1 MLTLQVIACI
11 GIITG
16 AFLLFQI
23 RLNDFTGNIFHRL
36 LDAPKGIREEIL
48 EETKR
53 RKKSYFRREIEEVQE
68 ILKTTDREELFP
80 LLCTASLLLFAAGA
94 AIAVMIGN
102 VFLVPVLACGFLFLP
117 FWYIRLTASHFKKD
131 VSSELETALSIIT
144 TAYLRSEDILTSVE
158 ENLEYLNPPVKTV
171 FADFVSRIRL
181 IDPDLEAALEELKGK
196 IENDVFM
203 EWVDALKSCLYD
215 RSLKTTLTPI
225 VAKLSDM
232 RIVNAELEYLVF
244 EPRKEFIT
252 MVVLAVG
259 NIPLLYFLNQS
270 WYDTLMHTIPGQI
283 MLAVTGAI
291 IFVSTA
297 CGLFLL
303 LSGILKLP
311 TLRTGRAMMQSGKKE
326 KKLQKTL
333 DAFYM
338 DGAAYLGKY
347 IGMNAYKKSRMQNVL
362 NAAGLKMTPETYMA
376 YAYLK
381 AGSIFLL
388 ILPALHVFPLLAI
401 LLVLLGVM
409 VYYKETRKAEEL
421 VREKREQIEGEL
433 YRFVST
439 ITQELKNSRD
449 VLSMLEH
456 YKENAGEM
464 FQKELDIVCADMRS
478 SSYEAALTRFEA
490 RLNSPQ
496 LSDVVRG
503 LIGVLRGD
511 DGAVYFQMLTHDF
524 KQAELQR
531 LKAKAAKIPPKI
543 RVFSFAMLLCFLATY
558 FAIIGYE
565 IVKSMGTLF

>member
-1 MLTLQVIACI
+1 MAQGMKAIFVTGGASGI
-11 GIITG
+11 GRAVAERFGKAGWLVGLADVNEAGMAETAALIPSGHSSI
-16 AFLLFQI
+16 
-23 RLNDFTGNIFHRL
+23 HRL
-36 LDAPKGIREEIL
+36 DVRDGDQWDKALADFCAKTGGRLDVLFNNAGVGRGGVFS
-48 EETKR
+48 ETPR
-53 RKKSYFRREIEEVQE
+53 DVH
-68 ILKTTDREELFP
+68 D
-80 LLCTASLLLFAAGA
+80 LLL
-94 AIAVMIGN
+94 
-102 VFLVPVLACGFLFLP
+102 
-117 FWYIRLTASHFKKD
+117 D
-131 VSSELETALSIIT
+131 V
-144 TAYLRSEDILTSVE
+144 
-158 ENLEYLNPPVKTV
+158 N
-171 FADFVSRIRL
+171 
-181 IDPDLEAALEELKGK
+181 LKG
-196 IENDVFM
+196 V
-203 EWVDALKSCLYD
+203 V
-215 RSLKTTLTPI
+215 RG
-225 VAKLSDM
+225 
-232 RIVNAELEYLVF
+232 AE
-244 EPRKEFIT
+244 
-252 MVVLAVG
+252 A
-259 NIPLLYFLNQS
+259 
-270 WYDTLMHTIPGQI
+270 
-283 MLAVTGAI
+283 
-291 IFVSTA
+291 
-297 CGLFLL
+297 
-303 LSGILKLP
+303 
-311 TLRTGRAMMQSGKKE
+311 
-326 KKLQKTL
+326 
-333 DAFYM
+333 
-338 DGAAYLGKY
+338 
-347 IGMNAYKKSRMQNVL
+347 
-362 NAAGLKMTPETYMA
+362 A

-565 IVKSMGTLF
+565 IIKSMGTLF

>member
-11 GIITG
+11 GIIKG

-53 RKKSYFRREIEEVQE
+53 RKKSYFRREIEEVQA

-80 LLCTASLLLFAAGA
+80 LLCTASLLLF
-94 AIAVMIGN
+94 
-102 VFLVPVLACGFLFLP
+102 
-117 FWYIRLTASHFKKD
+117 
-131 VSSELETALSIIT
+131 
-144 TAYLRSEDILTSVE
+144 
-158 ENLEYLNPPVKTV
+158 
-171 FADFVSRIRL
+171 
-181 IDPDLEAALEELKGK
+181 
-196 IENDVFM
+196 
-203 EWVDALKSCLYD
+203 
-215 RSLKTTLTPI
+215 
-225 VAKLSDM
+225 
-232 RIVNAELEYLVF
+232 
-244 EPRKEFIT
+244 
-252 MVVLAVG
+252 
-259 NIPLLYFLNQS
+259 
-270 WYDTLMHTIPGQI
+270 
-283 MLAVTGAI
+283 
-291 IFVSTA
+291 
-297 CGLFLL
+297 
-303 LSGILKLP
+303 
-311 TLRTGRAMMQSGKKE
+311 
-326 KKLQKTL
+326 
-333 DAFYM
+333 
-338 DGAAYLGKY
+338 
-347 IGMNAYKKSRMQNVL
+347 
-362 NAAGLKMTPETYMA
+362 
-376 YAYLK
+376 
-381 AGSIFLL
+381 
-388 ILPALHVFPLLAI
+388 AI

-565 IVKSMGTLF
+565 IIKSMGTLF

>member
-1 MLTLQVIACI
+1 MRTV
-11 GIITG
+11 
-16 AFLLFQI
+16 
-23 RLNDFTGNIFHRL
+23 
-36 LDAPKGIREEIL
+36 P
-48 EETKR
+48 
-53 RKKSYFRREIEEVQE
+53 S
-68 ILKTTDREELFP
+68 
-80 LLCTASLLLFAAGA
+80 
-94 AIAVMIGN
+94 AV
-102 VFLVPVLACGFLFLP
+102 
-117 FWYIRLTASHFKKD
+117 
-131 VSSELETALSIIT
+131 
-144 TAYLRSEDILTSVE
+144 
-158 ENLEYLNPPVKTV
+158 
-171 FADFVSRIRL
+171 
-181 IDPDLEAALEELKGK
+181 
-196 IENDVFM
+196 
-203 EWVDALKSCLYD
+203 
-215 RSLKTTLTPI
+215 
-225 VAKLSDM
+225 
-232 RIVNAELEYLVF
+232 
-244 EPRKEFIT
+244 
-252 MVVLAVG
+252 
-259 NIPLLYFLNQS
+259 
-270 WYDTLMHTIPGQI
+270 
-283 MLAVTGAI
+283 
-291 IFVSTA
+291 
-297 CGLFLL
+297 
-303 LSGILKLP
+303 GILKLP

-565 IVKSMGTLF
+565 IIKSMGTLF

>member
-1 MLTLQVIACI
+1 MTLQVIACI
-11 GIITG
+11 GIIKG

-53 RKKSYFRREIEEVQE
+53 RKKSYFRREIEEVQA

-291 IFVSTA
+291 IFVST
-297 CGLFLL
+297 
-303 LSGILKLP
+303 
-311 TLRTGRAMMQSGKKE
+311 
-326 KKLQKTL
+326 
-333 DAFYM
+333 
-338 DGAAYLGKY
+338 
-347 IGMNAYKKSRMQNVL
+347 
-362 NAAGLKMTPETYMA
+362 
-376 YAYLK
+376 
-381 AGSIFLL
+381 
-388 ILPALHVFPLLAI
+388 
-401 LLVLLGVM
+401 
-409 VYYKETRKAEEL
+409 
-421 VREKREQIEGEL
+421 
-433 YRFVST
+433 

-565 IVKSMGTLF
+565 IIKSMGTLF